1 MRKRIRSDRGDH
13 MKAIQTFISSIAVF
27 IILSVITIAL
37 SEYAGLEMEFVGMI
51 VTMAVTS
58 FYMAYEVINK

>member
-1 MRKRIRSDRGDH
+1 
-13 MKAIQTFISSIAVF
+13 MKAIQTFISAVAVF
-27 IILSVITIAL
+27 IVLAVITIAL
-37 SEYAGLEMEFVGMI
+37 SELAKVEIAFTGMI